1 MSGPTIGR
9 VRRRGLL
16 VAGGWWLACGTGSAS
31 PREVLAQGDDR
42 ILGQVAPPVL
52 APDGRVLFVT
62 EDALWIVWPAMS
74 RSERRPR
81 PPGLVLDWV
90 VAPGGGRYRARLAG
104 AHTAAGLWLV
114 GGAAAQ
120 LLRPDGRVLRVALQP
135 ARHDLQLLPQPD
147 GSVLAL
153 GGHAW
158 PRSDEGDPAH
168 LAVERIQL
176 AADGLGL
183 ATERLPA
190 LPIDL
195 TRGRGS
201 WAHFWQGRALQLE
214 GGAVLH
220 TGDRYRPQCWLLEPG
235 AAAWQVLPGLLNP
248 ARTRPALVQLP
259 DGRVWASGSDDP
271 EAASSSELWDPATRR
286 WSPGPMLPVP
296 MQEHQAVWSHDR
308 RRVLLANGRHAA
320 VLAWT
325 PGTPMVGVAALPSM
339 QRRGGA
345 LVALPGD
352 RLARVSGLSA
362 RDMNEAHGR
371 RSPGLD
377 TLALAP
383 GPVREGAPQWP
394 ALDGAGVA
402 RRGDRVLAVG
412 GRLLATFDGSEGYTA
427 TALVE
432 LHDLARGQVHSLPSL
447 PEPAARAE
455 LAWIDDDRALVLAWS
470 GADGRWPWLGVLTLG
485 QGWRALDSRPLR
497 RLLEASERPGAH
509 LAGVEGGR
517 AWLWVNSALGALDL
531 ASGALDG
538 LLHAP
543 RTRVPAR
550 VRLLGDGRVLAAGG
564 QAQTD
569 VVATRPEADDGAAET
584 HVGWGP
590 LAPARGHDVLDPAGG
605 GWWPSAPSQAP
616 AEGVAVLDDGRVVQF
631 GRTVGA
637 DGRERALLER
647 CDAAGRAWELLP
659 WPAGLS
665 DEGLEP
671 ALMHLLATDGLLF
684 LRAPV
689 GETHQWWW
697 RAADAPPAEPWRAI
711 DAGPRPLELP
721 PDGVP
726 LGRVD
731 ARGRALWALGGTSG
745 IVLFTR

>member
-31 PREVLAQGDDR
+31 PREVLALGDDR

-62 EDALWIVWPAMS
+62 EDALWIVWPAKS
-74 RSERRPR
+74 HSERRPR
-81 PPGLVLDWV
+81 PPDLVLDWV
-90 VAPGGGRYRARLAG
+90 VAPGGSRYRARLAG

-120 LLRPDGRVLRVALQP
+120 LLRPDGCVLRVALQP

-158 PRSDEGDPAH
+158 PRSEEGDPAH

-176 AADGLGL
+176 AADGISL
-183 ATERLPA
+183 AIERLPA

-201 WAHFWQGRALQLE
+201 WAHFWQGRALRLE

-235 AAAWQVLPGLLNP
+235 ATAWQVLPGLLNP
-248 ARTRPALVQLP
+248 ARMRPALVQLP

-271 EAASSSELWDPATRR
+271 EAASSSELWDPVTRR
-286 WSPGPMLPVP
+286 WSPGPALPVP
-296 MQEHQAVWSHDR
+296 MQDHQAVWSHDR

-325 PGTPMVGVAALPSM
+325 PGASRVSVAALPAL

-345 LVALPGD
+345 AVALPGD

-362 RDMNEAHGR
+362 RDMDEAHGR
-371 RSPGLD
+371 RSPGMD
-377 TLALAP
+377 TLVLAP
-383 GPVREGAPQWP
+383 GPVREGAPLWP
-394 ALDGAGVA
+394 ALEGAGMA

-412 GRLLATFDGSEGYTA
+412 GRLLATYGGGEERTP
-427 TALVE
+427 TRLVE
-432 LHDLARGQVHSLPSL
+432 LHDLARGQVHTLEPL
-447 PEPAARAE
+447 PEPAT
-455 LAWIDDDRALVLAWS
+455 LADVVWLDDDRALALAWIE
-470 GADGRWPWLGVLTLG
+470 GRWPWLGVLTLD

-497 RLLEASERPGAH
+497 QLLAVSERPRAQ
-509 LAGVEGGR
+509 LAGFDGR
-517 AWLWVNSALGALDL
+517 QAWLWVNSAYGTLDL
-531 ASGALDG
+531 SSGEFKTQSQ
-538 LLHAP
+538 AP
-543 RTRVPAR
+543 RTRQPGR
-550 VRLLGDGRVLAAGG
+550 VRLLADGRLVAAGG
-564 QAQTD
+564 LAQTD
-569 VVATRPEADDGAAET
+569 VVATRPEDDEGASET

-590 LAPARGHDVLDPAGG
+590 LAPARGHDLFDLVRG
-605 GWWPSAPSQAP
+605 GWSPSAPSEAP

-631 GRTVGA
+631 GRRVGV
-637 DGRERALLER
+637 DGRERAQLER
-647 CDAAGRAWELLP
+647 CDAAGRAWETLP
-659 WPAGLS
+659 WPAGQS
-665 DEGLEP
+665 DEGMVPE
-671 ALMHLLATDGLLF
+671 LMHLLATDGLLF

-697 RAADAPPAEPWRAI
+697 RAADAPPSEPWRAI
-711 DAGPRPLELP
+711 DAGPRPLGLP

-726 LGRVD
+726 LGGVD
-731 ARGRALWALGGTSG
+731 ARGRALWALGGSSG
-745 IVLFTR
+745 IVVFTR